1 MKVAI
6 IMGSASDWGVVKS
19 AVETLKNFGVEFEV
33 TVASAHRTPQKVH
46 DFVKNSDAQ
55 IFIAAAGM
63 AAHLAGVVA
72 SLTTKPVIG
81 VPINSEPFKGLDAL
95 LSTVQ
100 MPGGVPVAT
109 MAVNGA
115 KNAALFAV
123 EILALQDTEL
133 AKKLISYREKLAAEI
148 ELKDKNLK
156 KEFFKEASS

>member
-6 IMGSASDWGVVKS
+6 IMGSDSDWGVMKA
-19 AVETLKNFGVEFEV
+19 AVDTLKKFGVNVEV
-33 TVASAHRTPQKVH
+33 TVASAHRTPQKVY
-46 DFVKNSDAQ
+46 DSVKNSDAQ

-63 AAHLAGVVA
+63 AAHLAGVTA

-81 VPINSEPFKGLDAL
+81 VPINSEPFKGLDSL

-100 MPGGVPVAT
+100 MPSGVPVAT

-123 EILALQDTEL
+123 EILALQDDTL
-133 AKKLISYREKLAAEI
+133 AEKLITFRESMAAEI
-148 ELKDKNLK
+148 DVKDSKL
-156 KEFFKEASS
+156 KEALL

>member
-6 IMGSASDWGVVKS
+6 IMGSDSDWGVMKATVDI
-19 AVETLKNFGVEFEV
+19 LKDFSVDTEL

-46 DFVKNSDAQ
+46 DFVKNSSAQ
-55 IFIAAAGM
+55 VFIAAAGM

-115 KNAALFAV
+115 KNAAIFAV
-123 EILALQDTEL
+123 EILSLQNNTL
-133 AKKLISYREKLAAEI
+133 AEKISAYRQKMAAEI
-148 ELKDKNLK
+148 ELKDKK
-156 KEFFKEASS
+156 IQQEALL

>member
-1 MKVAI
+1 VKVAI
-6 IMGSASDWGVVKS
+6 IMGSDSDWGVMKS
-19 AVETLKNFGVEFEV
+19 AAETLKTFGVDV
-33 TVASAHRTPQKVH
+33 DLTVASAHRTPQKVR
-46 DFVKNSDAQ
+46 DFVTESDAQ

-81 VPINSEPFKGLDAL
+81 VPISSEPFRGLDAL

-109 MAVNGA
+109 VAVNGA

-123 EILALQDTEL
+123 EMLALQDAAL
-133 AKKLISYREKLAAEI
+133 AEKLIAYRKQMATEI
-148 ELKDKNLK
+148 ERKDQKL
-156 KEFFKEASS
+156 KEAFS

>member
-6 IMGSASDWGVVKS
+6 IMGSASDWGVMRA
-19 AVETLKNFGVEFEV
+19 AVETLKNFAVDFDV

-46 DFVKNSDAQ
+46 DYVKSSDAQ

-81 VPINSEPFKGLDAL
+81 VPINSEPFKGLDSL

-123 EILALQDTEL
+123 ELLALCDDEL
-133 AKKLISYREKLAAEI
+133 AKKLIAYREQMAETI

-156 KEFFKEASS
+156 KEFF